1 MSFLWY
7 TCAGT
12 IITWVVGIAVS
23 HLTGAQ
29 DLEKLNLNL
38 LAPMAKYLVPKKL
51 RHQELQVY
59 STTTAVAEK
68 NPEKEGT
75 EWVWKNSQ
83 VVVEYIGDNE
93 KEQLKQ

>member
-1 MSFLWY
+1 
-7 TCAGT
+7 
-12 IITWVVGIAVS
+12 
-23 HLTGAQ
+23 
-29 DLEKLNLNL
+29 
-38 LAPMAKYLVPKKL
+38 MAKYLVPKKL

-83 VVVEYIGDNE
+83 VVVDNE